1 MLDLCD
7 RVRRNTNQDVNAK
20 IERQIESNI
29 RFYSTQPHDALNQRI
44 KELDQEWDIERF
56 IITQA
61 SSLALTGLT
70 LGLLKSRRWFALT
83 GLVLPFLL
91 MHGVQ
96 GWCPPVPV
104 LRRLGF
110 RTRGEIDCEKFAIK
124 ALRGDFETISAPA
137 AEEADKMPRAEEV
150 LEAVSASYT

>member
-7 RVRRNTNQDVNAK
+7 RVRTNTDADINSK
-20 IERQIESNI
+20 IDRQIEANI
-29 RFYSTQPHDALNQRI
+29 RFYSTQPHETLNHRI
-44 KELDQEWDIERF
+44 RELDEEWDIERF

-70 LGLLKSRRWFALT
+70 LGLVKNRKWFALS
-83 GLVLPFLL
+83 GFVLPFLL

-124 ALRGDFETISAPA
+124 ALRGDFDTISPPGA
-137 AEEADKMPRAEEV
+137 AEADKMPRAAEV
-150 LEAVSASYT
+150 LEAVGGSYT

>member
-7 RVRRNTNQDVNAK
+7 RVRQNTNDNINAK
-20 IERQIESNI
+20 IERQIEANI
-29 RFYSTQPHDALNQRI
+29 RFYSTQPHEVLNQRI

-70 LGLLKSRRWFALT
+70 LGLLRSRKWFALT

-124 ALRGDFETISAPA
+124 ALRGDFESISPPG

-150 LEAVSASYT
+150 LEAVSGSYT